1 MWDKLRKQDRRCAEY
16 IAALEELRPEM
27 DEAEGRAELSRS
39 LRLDLAAHAEECEAC
54 GMAAEEFWE
63 SRRLLAGAIFQGA
76 ADEEIQELRGEG
88 APWLVTR
95 VMAKIAE
102 REVEERRA
110 KLEWSGAVSRLAS
123 RVALVAAAMLF
134 VTSTWLYEPA
144 PNGERGNSAAGQTT
158 TESAPQYLFDS
169 GAGSANVDDALA
181 GGSGQR

>member
-1 MWDKLRKQDRRCAEY
+1 MWDKLKRQDRRCAEY

-27 DEAEGRAELSRS
+27 EEAEGRAELSRS
-39 LRLDLAAHAEECEAC
+39 LPAELTAHTEECEAC
-54 GMAAEEFWE
+54 GTATEEFWE
-63 SRRLLAGAIFQGA
+63 SRRLLAGAFLNEGGG
-76 ADEEIQELRGEG
+76 EEMRVLREEG

-110 KLEWSGAVSRLAS
+110 TLEWSGAVSRLAS